1 MPEMHVLTHAASCSL
16 PIVDTDV
23 AVYDDSPNDTLQK
36 GLAFTVVNDC
46 GISIVQVAWTWA
58 G

>member
-16 PIVDTDV
+16 PVVDTDV
-23 AVYDDSPNDTLQK
+23 AVYDDSATDTLQK

-46 GISIVQVAWTWA
+46 GISIVQVVWVVAA
-58 G
+58 